1 MEVGNPEYLQV
12 VPHGGSGSL
21 GDVEGGGMR

>member
-1 MEVGNPEYLQV
+1 MEVGNLEYLQV
-12 VPHGGSGSL
+12 VSHGGSGSL